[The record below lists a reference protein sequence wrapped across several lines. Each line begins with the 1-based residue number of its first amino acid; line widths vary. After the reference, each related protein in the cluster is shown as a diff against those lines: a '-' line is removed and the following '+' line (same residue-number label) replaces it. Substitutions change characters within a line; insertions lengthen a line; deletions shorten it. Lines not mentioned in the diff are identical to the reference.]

1 MEVPIMYKL
10 VLHVEHFKKGNL
22 SKLENHNS
30 RKYLHDN
37 NKNIRPELSKNNIQF
52 IDHKG
57 TLTQDV
63 KARTNQRSNNK
74 RAIRSDANLISEI
87 VVGADDKFFENL
99 CDQRKI
105 DFGKTATKLIQERYG
120 KENVLRS
127 YLHLDEVDD
136 NGIQHPGLHV
146 DVVPMTKTGKLSSD
160 ALWKRKELHDFH
172 TYMAKGMQA
181 NGFQLERGEEDSRA
195 KHVDP
200 NVYKATMAKFDS
212 VAHTVASSID
222 EFNKDKEKFN
232 KDKEAFNKN
241 EEAFKVRELRL
252 DDREDNINFRED
264 GADEEEQALTER
276 EIKDTTREKELA
288 DERRRLD
295 ERTHNLVAF
304 AESLEEKDKKLKEK
318 ERYIKLGKEKEKKD
332 KAKRLKQERE
342 RQEQEGDGL
351 VF

>member
-1 MEVPIMYKL
+1 MYKL

-30 RKYLHDN
+30 RRYLHDN

-63 KARTNQRSNNK
+63 KARTDQRLNNK

-87 VVGADDKFFENL
+87 VVGADDKYFQTL
-99 CDQRKI
+99 TDQKKI
-105 DFGKTATKLIQERYG
+105 DFGRTATKLIQERYG

-146 DVVPMTKTGKLSSD
+146 DLVPMTKNGKLSSD
-160 ALWKRKELHDFH
+160 ALWDRKELFDFH
-172 TYMAKGMQA
+172 TYMAKGLQA
-181 NGFQLERGEEDSRA
+181 NGFQLERGEEYSRT
-195 KHVDP
+195 KHLDP
-200 NVYKATMAKFDS
+200 NVYKATMAKF
-212 VAHTVASSID
+212 VKNT
-222 EFNKDKEKFN
+222 NDKSLELNCAVKEIEKYKKSLESWKIN
-232 KDKEAFNKN
+232 
-241 EEAFKVRELRL
+241 L

-276 EIKDTTREKELA
+276 EMKDTAREKEQA

-295 ERTHNLVAF
+295 ERTHNLVIF
-304 AESLEEKDKKLKEK
+304 AESLKEKDKKLKEK

-342 RQEQEGDGL
+342 RREQEDDGL